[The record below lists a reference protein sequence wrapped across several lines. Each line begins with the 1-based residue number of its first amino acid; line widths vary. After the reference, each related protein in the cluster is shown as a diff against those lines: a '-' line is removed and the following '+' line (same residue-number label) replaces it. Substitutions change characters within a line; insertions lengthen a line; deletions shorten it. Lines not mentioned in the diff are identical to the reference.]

1 MVVTLSRLSHVRMWW
16 KNARRPR
23 KNFLYYMNIW
33 YCEKCICFTSQ
44 AEYVSSF
51 SKNTYCHLRNVYDE
65 CLFLKFLLFFF
76 ELLFR
81 SFLMQIKYHEKFIQI
96 FIIVQ
101 TINFYWW
108 AIGRRSNVVI
118 AIISDLPRYLA
129 FTLTIWYRLSNLHI
143 IFWLKITDSMPLKL
157 RWFFH
162 CHCWTSEKKVKV
174 EKMLFP
180 CRQKEC
186 KFIQQSTENA
196 FRIRN
201 EVQPTINAYRIS
213 VWWIRR
219 IQSANPRA
227 L

>member
-23 KNFLYYMNIW
+23 KNCLYYMNIW

-44 AEYVSSF
+44 VEYVSSF
-51 SKNTYCHLRNVYDE
+51 SKNTYCHLQNMYEE

-118 AIISDLPRYLA
+118 AKSFLIYHVILHLHWQSDTA
-129 FTLTIWYRLSNLHI
+129 
-143 IFWLKITDSMPLKL
+143 
-157 RWFFH
+157 
-162 CHCWTSEKKVKV
+162 
-174 EKMLFP
+174 
-180 CRQKEC
+180 
-186 KFIQQSTENA
+186 
-196 FRIRN
+196 
-201 EVQPTINAYRIS
+201 
-213 VWWIRR
+213 
-219 IQSANPRA
+219 
-227 L
+227 